1 MLLIF
6 PSFCFSQHNTSIIV
20 PQVNICYCSS
30 FAHNYNPAAAVYTEL
45 YIKHQL
51 WFFHVRETV
60 YNSIILSFPFIIT
73 QFIFKG
79 CKNT

>member
-30 FAHNYNPAAAVYTEL
+30 FARNYNPAAAVYTEL

-60 YNSIILSFPFIIT
+60 YNSIILSFPFKYKLSNY
-73 QFIFKG
+73 KG
-79 CKNT
+79 CKKT